1 MKRPLLKRAFW
12 IPAAILAVLGL
23 GAVAVRF
30 TFLAQ
35 TQAALLRGE
44 LPPQGSLGEVLSPKT
59 GCLYFVDAID
69 DRTFEAFLSKS
80 TDTEARGFV
89 ISLLGWKRR
98 SGSLDYLKSLVAA
111 GGKQSQYAT
120 LSVVAIEQRIPFPGR
135 DFASEFYRSYAAKA
149 LHLAK
154 KGGISLR
161 ESAQQVA
168 ESLRAENAFD

>member
-1 MKRPLLKRAFW
+1 MFQLISVQVAHHSLMVQE
-12 IPAAILAVLGL
+12 IPC
-23 GAVAVRF
+23 
-30 TFLAQ
+30 LAQ
-35 TQAALLRGE
+35 VGHAD
-44 LPPQGSLGEVLSPKT
+44 
-59 GCLYFVDAID
+59 YVDAID

-98 SGSLDYLKSLVAA
+98 SGSMDYLKSLVAA

-120 LSVVAIEQRIPFPGR
+120 LSVVAIEQRIAFPGR